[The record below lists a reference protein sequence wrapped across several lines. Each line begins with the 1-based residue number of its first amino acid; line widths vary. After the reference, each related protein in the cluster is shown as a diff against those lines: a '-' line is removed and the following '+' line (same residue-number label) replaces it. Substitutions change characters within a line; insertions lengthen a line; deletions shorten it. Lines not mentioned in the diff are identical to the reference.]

1 MYCKTHCLLI
11 ILTVMLIGLFGLL
24 SCSPQPESHALLT
37 QAQQVVDN
45 HPDSALQ
52 LIDSIF
58 YPEKSLKEKDYMSY
72 LVTRVQ
78 ARYKNYTDVS
88 NDTLIFTA
96 YNYFKLN
103 SKNPAQ
109 TAIAAFYSG
118 CVYRDQHNF
127 DKAMLFYK
135 DAEIFAGESSDIDLQ
150 GLVQYNMA
158 DLLADQDLYNEA
170 LSHYKKAENL
180 YAQSPE
186 KATEKRA
193 RCLSATGRIYLL
205 LGEQDN
211 AFEDFHKGL
220 ELARSTN
227 NNELQSLLAQ
237 NLSIAYSEV
246 AQYKEGITYLHQSF
260 YLNED
265 STALPLYYLNFS
277 KLYAHTGPTDSLS
290 FYIDKLRQTVDGSN
304 DPYFR
309 VSAYNLLA
317 LHEKTNENY
326 DIAFD
331 YQQKKIE
338 LIEEI
343 GSRRLEK
350 SVYEVQQKYDYVKQQ
365 TRYNHLLLQRQS
377 IIIILLSFFLLA
389 SLLSVFLLR
398 QVVQQK
404 NKLLSL
410 QGTIQILNKTAKDL
424 QKRKSTVSGHE
435 KQLRE
440 TLLWKF
446 NILHKSSILKSE
458 LDQIEK
464 MDVKKAIRKFEQI
477 VYGKNS
483 GSQWDSLE
491 ETIDELYPGLSHF
504 IKNAYPQ
511 FTDTEIK
518 VSLLSISRLPN
529 KEIALLLNQSV
540 YTVSMAR
547 THIRQ
552 KMELQEP
559 GADFCLILKQS
570 YEKNRSS

>member
-1 MYCKTHCLLI
+1 MHHKTHCLLI
-11 ILTVMLIGLFGLL
+11 IFTGMLIGLAGLL
-24 SCSPQPESHALLT
+24 SCNPQPESQALLT
-37 QAQQVVDN
+37 KARQVVDN
-45 HPDSALQ
+45 HPDSALH

-58 YPEKSLKEKDYMSY
+58 YPEKSLNKKDYMSY

-78 ARYKNYTDVS
+78 ARYKNYIDVS
-88 NDTLIFTA
+88 NDTLIFSA
-96 YNYFKLN
+96 YDYFKQN
-103 SKNPAQ
+103 SKDPAQ

-127 DKAMLFYK
+127 DQAMQFYK
-135 DAEIFAGESSDIDLQ
+135 DAEIFAGESSDVDLQ
-150 GLVQYNMA
+150 GLVQYNMG
-158 DLLADQDLYNEA
+158 DLLADQGLYNEA
-170 LSHYKKAENL
+170 LSYYKKAGNL
-180 YAQSPE
+180 YTQSPE

-220 ELARSTN
+220 ELARSAK

-246 AQYKEGITYLHQSF
+246 AQYQEGITYLHQSF

-265 STALPLYYLNFS
+265 STDLPIYYLNFS
-277 KLYAHTGPTDSLS
+277 KLYTHTGPTDSLL
-290 FYIDKLRQTVDGSN
+290 FYISKLRQTVDGSN
-304 DPYFR
+304 DPYFK

-331 YQQKKIE
+331 YQQKNAE

-343 GSRRLEK
+343 GNRRLEK

-365 TRYNHLLLQRQS
+365 SRYNHQLLQRQRL
-377 IIIILLSFFLLA
+377 IIMLLLFFLLA
-389 SLLSVFLLR
+389 SILSVFLLR
-398 QVVQQK
+398 QVIQQK

-410 QGTIQILNKTAKDL
+410 QGSIQILNKTAKDL
-424 QKRKSTVSGHE
+424 QNRKSTASGHE

-446 NILHKSSILKSE
+446 NIMHKSSLLNSE

-464 MDVKKAIRKFEQI
+464 MDTKKAIRKFEQI

-483 GSQWDSLE
+483 GSQWDSLV

-504 IKNAYPQ
+504 IKNTYPQ
-511 FTDTEIK
+511 FTDTEVK
-518 VSLLSISRLPN
+518 VSLLSISGLPN

-540 YTVSMAR
+540 YTVGMAR
-547 THIRQ
+547 THIRK

-570 YEKNRSS
+570 YEENRSF